1 MKREHVEGAKEETR
15 KEGENK
21 KMKVEKKSE
30 TIRFP
35 YSEKVLEHF
44 RNPHNVGKIENPDGK
59 GLEGS
64 PACGDMVAVYIK
76 VEPETKVIEDIKFE
90 SYGCASNIATGSVI
104 TDLARGRSL
113 EEAKKIT
120 WKQASEELGGL
131 PPIKA
136 HCSVL
141 AVEGLRAAIRDYE
154 EKHGLV
160 TEKEPTTEDV
170 VRRRLKH
177 VMNPLTGLDIIRTN
191 LILKTSV
198 EEGVVRVVVDL
209 PADHQFAPAIKEDI
223 IEKLGSLWDVER
235 VDVVFT
241 A

>member
-1 MKREHVEGAKEETR
+1 MK
-15 KEGENK
+15 
-21 KMKVEKKSE
+21 
-30 TIRFP
+30 FP

-76 VEPETKVIEDIKFE
+76 VNPETKIIEDVKFE
-90 SYGCASNIATGSVI
+90 SYGCASNIATASVI
-104 TDLARGRSL
+104 TDLARGKTL
-113 EEAKKIT
+113 DEAKKIT

-160 TEKEPTTEDV
+160 TEKEPTTEEV
-170 VRRRLKH
+170 VRQRLKH

-198 EEGVVRVVVDL
+198 EDGVVRVVVDL
-209 PADHQFAPAIKEDI
+209 PADHQFASAIKEDI
-223 IEKLGSLWDVER
+223 TEKLGSLWDVER